1 MLERNKKE
9 REFKKESKQC
19 DGLSLKGYIIRRVI
33 YIIPVM
39 IGITLMN
46 FTLINVSPGDPVIVR
61 LGLIQCNNP
70 ECYNNAYNREAIEMG
85 LMNSDLYTIP
95 WFTRYVDY
103 ISDLMRLDFGRSW
116 YNTQAGQ
123 GIPISKII
131 ADHAGYTVILN
142 VISFILSLLLSTA
155 IGVVSATRR
164 NSFWDRS
171 LTVAMLLG
179 YSMPL
184 FWLAKLLMLLSFQ
197 LFNFTGVT
205 NKDAFVKPILLN
217 PKFYKYLILPTLA
230 LTLGH
235 LVFMARLIRSQ
246 LLEILRQDYITTA
259 RAKGV
264 KDRGVIYKHAFRNGL
279 LPIVTIVGNSL
290 PGLLAGSVMI
300 ESVFGWPGL
309 GTYFLEGALFRDY
322 PMMMATNTIFPFLF
336 LVARLITDITYVFI
350 DPRIKY

>member
-1 MLERNKKE
+1 MSLRN
-9 REFKKESKQC
+9 F
-19 DGLSLKGYIIRRVI
+19 IIRRI
-33 YIIPVM
+33 LYIVPVM
-39 IGITLMN
+39 LGITLMN
-46 FTLINVSPGDPVIVR
+46 FTLINISPGDPVVVR
-61 LGLIQCNNP
+61 IGLIHCEST

-85 LMNSDLYTIP
+85 LLSKDLYTIP
-95 WFTRYVDY
+95 WFTRYIDY
-103 ISDLMRLDFGRSW
+103 VNDLLHFNFGKSW
-116 YNTQAGQ
+116 YNTQAGE
-123 GIPISKII
+123 GIPIAKII
-131 ADHAGYTVILN
+131 ADHAPYTLILN
-142 VISFILSLLLSTA
+142 VISFVLSLVLSTA

-164 NSFWDRS
+164 NSFWDRF
-171 LTVAMLLG
+171 LTFAMLLG

-184 FWLAKLLMLLSFQ
+184 FWIAKLFMYLSFTM
-197 LFNFTGVT
+197 FHFTGVT
-205 NKDAFVKPILLN
+205 NKDAFVRPLLLN
-217 PKFYKYLILPTLA
+217 PNFYKYLILPVLA

-264 KDRGVIYKHAFRNGL
+264 QKRGVIYKHAFRNGL

-300 ESVFGWPGL
+300 ERVFGWPGL

-336 LVARLITDITYVFI
+336 LIARLLTDITYVFI

>member
-1 MLERNKKE
+1 
-9 REFKKESKQC
+9 
-19 DGLSLKGYIIRRVI
+19 
-33 YIIPVM
+33 
-39 IGITLMN
+39 MN

-61 LGLIQCNNP
+61 IGLIHCETN
-70 ECYNNAYNREAIEMG
+70 ECYNTAYNREAIEMG
-85 LMNSDLYTIP
+85 LLDSDLYTVP
-95 WFTRYVDY
+95 WFQRYVSY
-103 ISDLMRLDFGRSW
+103 VNDLLHFDFGNSW

-123 GIPISKII
+123 GIPIAKII
-131 ADHAGYTVILN
+131 KDHAPYTLILN
-142 VISFILSLLLSTA
+142 IISFVISLILSTA

-164 NSFWDRS
+164 NSIWDRS

-184 FWLAKLLMLLSFQ
+184 FWIAKLLMYLSFE

-205 NKDAFVKPILLN
+205 NKDAFIQPLILN
-217 PKFYKYLILPTLA
+217 GAFYKYLILPTLA

-259 RAKGV
+259 KAKGV
-264 KDRGVIYKHAFRNGL
+264 TNRGVIYKHAFRNGL

-300 ESVFGWPGL
+300 ERVFGWPGL

-336 LVARLITDITYVFI
+336 LVARLLTDITYVFI

>member
-1 MLERNKKE
+1 ML
-9 REFKKESKQC
+9 
-19 DGLSLKGYIIRRVI
+19 
-33 YIIPVM
+33 
-39 IGITLMN
+39 GITLMN
-46 FTLINVSPGDPVIVR
+46 YTLINVSPGDPVVVR
-61 LGLIQCNNP
+61 IGLIHC
-70 ECYNNAYNREAIEMG
+70 ETTLCYNTAYNREAIEMG
-85 LMNSDLYTIP
+85 LLDHDLYTIP
-95 WFTRYVDY
+95 WFQRYVEY
-103 ISDLMRLDFGRSW
+103 VNDLLHFDFGKSW

-123 GIPISKII
+123 GIPIAKII
-131 ADHAGYTVILN
+131 AEHAPYTLILN
-142 VISFILSLLLSTA
+142 ILSFVLSLLLSTA

-184 FWLAKLLMLLSFQ
+184 FWIAKLFMYLSFT

-205 NKDAFVKPILLN
+205 NKDAFVKPLLLN
-217 PKFYKYLILPTLA
+217 PNFYKYLILPTLA

-259 RAKGV
+259 KAKGV
-264 KDRGVIYKHAFRNGL
+264 KSRGVIYKHAFRNGL

-290 PGLLAGSVMI
+290 PGLLSGSVMI
-300 ESVFGWPGL
+300 ETVFGWPGL
-309 GTYFLEGALFRDY
+309 GTYFLQGALFRDY

-336 LVARLITDITYVFI
+336 LVARLLTDITYVFI

>member
-1 MLERNKKE
+1 
-9 REFKKESKQC
+9 
-19 DGLSLKGYIIRRVI
+19 
-33 YIIPVM
+33 
-39 IGITLMN
+39 MN

-61 LGLIQCNNP
+61 LGLIQCSNP

-85 LMNSDLYTIP
+85 LMDVDLYTIP
-95 WFTRYVDY
+95 WFTRYLDY
-103 ISDLMRLDFGRSW
+103 ISDLLRLDFGDSW
-116 YNTQAGQ
+116 YNTQAGV
-123 GIPISKII
+123 GVPIAKII
-131 ADHAGYTVILN
+131 ADHAAYTVILN
-142 VISFILSLLLSTA
+142 VVSFVLSLLLSTA

-164 NSFWDRS
+164 NSFWDRF
-171 LTVAMLLG
+171 LTVGMLLG

-184 FWLAKLLMLLSFQ
+184 FWIAKLFMFLSFK
-197 LFNFTGVT
+197 LFNFTVVT
-205 NKDAFVKPILLN
+205 NKDAFVKPLLLN
-217 PKFYKYLILPTLA
+217 PSFYKYLILPTLA

-235 LVFMARLIRSQ
+235 LVFLARLIRSQ

-264 KDRGVIYKHAFRNGL
+264 KNQGVIYKHAFRNGL

-300 ESVFGWPGL
+300 EQVFGWPGL

-336 LVARLITDITYVFI
+336 LVARLLTDITYVFI
-350 DPRIKY
+350 DPRVKY